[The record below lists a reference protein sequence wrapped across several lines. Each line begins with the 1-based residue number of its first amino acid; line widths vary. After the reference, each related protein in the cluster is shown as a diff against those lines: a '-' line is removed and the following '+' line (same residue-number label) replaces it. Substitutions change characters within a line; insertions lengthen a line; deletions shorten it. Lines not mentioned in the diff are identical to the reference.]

1 MPAGTF
7 NPWSRDPV
15 ALGRRRVAGSARRAG
30 GRGPGN
36 GLLRKERMQA
46 AAAIARGLTGG
57 LKPGEILRIV
67 RAQVRPI
74 VGGDC
79 WALARLDR
87 GKRSWDLTAV
97 EGQSD
102 GNPGP
107 RGRLP
112 LDHPLLAPILEFPG
126 APFFG
131 CRRPRPESDGRD
143 LPFGVEIGSYILL
156 PLMTRGRLAGA
167 LVLGNTTGA
176 TLDRTDRDFLGLV
189 ADQTALALENAHL
202 SDQVR
207 RARARLDH
215 WLEAD
220 QDRAVISVGREGIVL
235 SFSPGAERMLNLS
248 ASEAVGRGIAQV
260 VGSSDLRAVF
270 SELRQTPHPRG
281 WEGRIRIRRVDGST
295 LRGEAHL
302 RPLEPFSGFLLII
315 ADVSRQVELERQLKR
330 LTVTDDLTGL
340 YNQRDLFEQLPREM
354 ERANRAGSAC
364 SLCLF
369 DLDRFKDYNDTHGHL
384 AGDRL
389 LRSVGAVVSRTIRAK
404 IDRAFRYGGDEFVLL
419 LPNTNR
425 AKAQVLVDRLRR
437 AISQALAGAVTF
449 SAGIAEYSPGMESK
463 DFIEAADRLMY
474 RAKRK
479 GGVRM
484 EPGTAGAE
492 TGRR

>member
-7 NPWSRDPV
+7 NPWSRDPM

-30 GRGPGN
+30 GQGPGN
-36 GLLRKERMQA
+36 GRLRKGKLQA
-46 AAAIARGLTGG
+46 AAAIARGLTAD
-57 LKPGEILRIV
+57 LQPAEILRIV

-74 VGGDC
+74 IGGDC

-87 GKRSWDLTAV
+87 ENRYWDLTAV
-97 EGQSD
+97 EIQSES
-102 GNPGP
+102 GPGL
-107 RGRLP
+107 RKRLP

-131 CRRPRPESDGRD
+131 YRSPSPESGDRD
-143 LPFGVEIGSYILL
+143 LPFALEISSYILL
-156 PLMTRGRLAGA
+156 PLMARGRLAGA
-167 LVLGNTTGA
+167 LVLGNSTGA
-176 TLDRTDRDFLGLV
+176 TPERSDRDFLGLV
-189 ADQTALALENAHL
+189 ADQIALALENAYL
-202 SDQVR
+202 C
-207 RARARLDH
+207 
-215 WLEAD
+215 E
-220 QDRAVISVGREGIVL
+220 
-235 SFSPGAERMLNLS
+235 
-248 ASEAVGRGIAQV
+248 
-260 VGSSDLRAVF
+260 
-270 SELRQTPHPRG
+270 
-281 WEGRIRIRRVDGST
+281 
-295 LRGEAHL
+295 
-302 RPLEPFSGFLLII
+302 
-315 ADVSRQVELERQLKR
+315 QVELERQLKR

-425 AKAQVLVDRLRR
+425 AEAQVLVDRLRR
-437 AISQALAGAVTF
+437 AISQALAGPVTF

-479 GGVRM
+479 GGGRM

>member
-7 NPWSRDPV
+7 NPWSRNPM
-15 ALGRRRVAGSARRAG
+15 ALGRRRVAGAARRAG

-36 GLLRKERMQA
+36 GRLRKGKMQA
-46 AAAIARGLTGG
+46 AAAIARGLTAG

-107 RGRLP
+107 RKRLP

-131 CRRPRPESDGRD
+131 CRSPRPESGDRD
-143 LPFGVEIGSYILL
+143 LPFALEISSYILL
-156 PLMTRGRLAGA
+156 PLMTRGRVGGA
-167 LVLGNTTGA
+167 LFLGNSTGA
-176 TLDRTDRDFLGLV
+176 APERSDRDFLGLV
-189 ADQTALALENAHL
+189 ADQAALALENAHL
-202 SDQVR
+202 C
-207 RARARLDH
+207 
-215 WLEAD
+215 E
-220 QDRAVISVGREGIVL
+220 
-235 SFSPGAERMLNLS
+235 
-248 ASEAVGRGIAQV
+248 QV
-260 VGSSDLRAVF
+260 V
-270 SELRQTPHPRG
+270 
-281 WEGRIRIRRVDGST
+281 
-295 LRGEAHL
+295 
-302 RPLEPFSGFLLII
+302 
-315 ADVSRQVELERQLKR
+315 LERQLKR

-389 LRSVGAVVSRTIRAK
+389 LRSVAAVVSRTIRAK

-425 AKAQVLVDRLRR
+425 VEAQVLVDRLRR
-437 AISQALAGAVTF
+437 AVSQALAGAVTF

-479 GGVRM
+479 GGNRL